1 MMIINQRVYTRGSLP
16 RVTPHGCMAVVS
28 KGRADS
34 ERAQRGL
41 GDAAAASPWRVAS
54 ALRPGGVPVAMW
66 NRVYQYIYIYI
77 LYIYIYVK
85 SPLHVFLCMQYHRQ
99 VHLQPQWNSARGR
112 GKRTVRV
119 LAPGGARCQFDIGSG
134 APPGAQQKPWPMKR
148 RFVAL
153 VATVM
158 MLGSNWNDGNYGAK
172 QRWWL

>member
-1 MMIINQRVYTRGSLP
+1 MAAWLSSP
-16 RVTPHGCMAVVS
+16 RA
-28 KGRADS
+28 
-34 ERAQRGL
+34 ERIQ
-41 GDAAAASPWRVAS
+41 S
-54 ALRPGGVPVAMW
+54 ALSVALATPPLHLRGALLRRCAQGEFQW
-66 NRVYQYIYIYI
+66 RCETECINIYIYTV
-77 LYIYIYVK
+77 YIYIYVK

-158 MLGSNWNDGNYGAK
+158 MLGSN
-172 QRWWL
+172 

>member
-66 NRVYQYIYIYI
+66 NRVYQYIYTV
-77 LYIYIYVK
+77 YIYIYMWNHPFMC
-85 SPLHVFLCMQYHRQ
+85 SFACSIIGRSISNRSGTLLEGEEREPCECWPQ
-99 VHLQPQWNSARGR
+99 VGP
-112 GKRTVRV
+112 
-119 LAPGGARCQFDIGSG
+119 
-134 APPGAQQKPWPMKR
+134 
-148 RFVAL
+148 VASLTL
-153 VATVM
+153 VAEPH
-158 MLGSNWNDGNYGAK
+158 LGLSKSHG
-172 QRWWL
+172 RWKGVSSL